1 MTFEELVV
9 DTKQLKDKSK
19 IGYDLTGDTVKLLK
33 LRGDLSYLENA
44 FKKVK
49 VKELHIYEPN
59 CERTAELIN
68 KIFKECKIDSIKY
81 KKI

>member
-49 VKELHIYEPN
+49 VKELHMN
-59 CERTAELIN
+59 
-68 KIFKECKIDSIKY
+68 
-81 KKI
+81 

>member
-1 MTFEELVV
+1 M
-9 DTKQLKDKSK
+9 
-19 IGYDLTGDTVKLLK
+19 

-59 CERTAELIN
+59 CEHTTELIN
-68 KIFKECKIDSIKY
+68 KIFKDCKIDNIKY
-81 KKI
+81 KKV